1 MSEYDNIPSTPF
13 SDPVG
18 FTKNVYKN
26 ANEPKTGVIFKDPN
40 KENLAM
46 DIIMD
51 GNPLGAVAK
60 FGTTT
65 LKNEACTPAQL
76 QNLEDE
82 RRTSG
87 IPVTQ
92 GIVLGIEKAASFIT
106 GNDVQFDTAMT
117 AASAIDTVA
126 KPIVT
131 GGVSFAADTAYEASR
146 DLNDAANCMS
156 EEKPI
161 VPDYNGEEKFTPGQ
175 YPHDAQVYAQST
187 ATYDPNGLS
196 AKDLSEVGSMYSADN
211 TTTPSGIDNPN
222 RTPTPGELVDATPES
237 RTPLNVKVTPR
248 QDLSYSGPGR

>member
-18 FTKNVYKN
+18 FTKDVYEKT
-26 ANEPKTGVIFKDPN
+26 NEPKTGVIFKDPK
-40 KENLAM
+40 KEELAM

-60 FGTTT
+60 FGAAS
-65 LKNEACTPAQL
+65 LKNEACSPAQL
-76 QNLEDE
+76 QNLEDTQ
-82 RRTSG
+82 RTSG

-92 GIVLGIEKAASFIT
+92 GVVLGIEKAASFIT

-117 AASAIDTVA
+117 AARAVDTIA

-131 GGVSFAADTAYEASR
+131 GGVSLAADTAYQASR
-146 DLNDAANCMS
+146 DLVDAANCMS

-161 VPDYNGEEKFTPGQ
+161 VLDYHGEEKFTPGQ
-175 YPHDAQVYAQST
+175 YPHDAQVFAQST
-187 ATYDPNGLS
+187 AVYDPNGLS
-196 AKDLSEVGSMYSADN
+196 PEDLSEISNMYSADN

-222 RTPTPGELVDATPES
+222 RTPKPGEMVDPTPES

-248 QDLSYSGPGR
+248 QDVSYSGPGR